1 MITVWLSAE
10 RAAPGPNSG
19 TVRVL
24 PIARVARGVAISAK
38 SSVDQV
44 AGTVGA
50 NIEDRRNGTG
60 LYESAEQADRLAAAR
75 TAAHGIPFWI
85 NARTNVFLGGTG
97 RIDHAL
103 DRSAVPASCRLECQ
117 YDLPW
122 WRT

>member
-1 MITVWLSAE
+1 MVAALDVPVSADIEAGYSDVAATVTA
-10 RAAPGPNSG
+10 
-19 TVRVL
+19 VL
-24 PIARVARGVAISAK
+24 
-38 SSVDQV
+38 Q

-97 RIDHAL
+97 RIDDAL